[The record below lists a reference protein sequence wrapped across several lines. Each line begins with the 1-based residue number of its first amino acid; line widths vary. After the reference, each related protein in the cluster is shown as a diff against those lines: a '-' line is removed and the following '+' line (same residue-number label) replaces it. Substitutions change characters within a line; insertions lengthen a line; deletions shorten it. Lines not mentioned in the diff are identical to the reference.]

1 MSSIA
6 DFPDTDTALEEPNGL
21 LAMGGD
27 LSPGRLLEA
36 YARGIFPWCSEPDP
50 ILWWT
55 PDPRMV
61 LYPACF
67 HASKS
72 LKKSIKKQ
80 RFEISL
86 NGAFEDVMAAC
97 AGARQASE
105 GTWISPDM
113 QSAYSH
119 LHTLGLAHSLE
130 VRVAGEIVGG
140 LYGVCLDRVFFG
152 ESMFSTVTDA
162 SKTALFALAAVGQQG
177 YFDLIDCQVY
187 SQHLARLGAEEIARK
202 DFETVLSRAINSGYM
217 TTARTAVSRCVALE
231 PAKWQ
236 QALPRVASDLLL

>member
-36 YARGIFPWCSEPDP
+36 YARGIFPWFSEPDP

-80 RFEISL
+80 QFEISL

-97 AGARQASE
+97 AGARQGSE

-130 VRVAGEIVGG
+130 VRVAGKIVGG

-152 ESMFSTVTDA
+152 ESMFSTVPDA
-162 SKTALFALAAVGQQG
+162 SKTALFALAAVGQRG

-187 SQHLARLGAEEIARK
+187 SQHLERLGAEEIARK
-202 DFETVLSRAINSGYM
+202 DFESVLSRAINSDYM
-217 TTARTAVSRCVALE
+217 TAARTAVSRCVALE
-231 PAKWQ
+231 PAAWQ
-236 QALPRVASDLLL
+236 QALPHVASDLLL